1 MAGIAPYCDNLRRD
15 LGEGGEKLGA
25 AQREA
30 RDCRNALT
38 EIVVASQIAPMPIQK
53 GSGYMVMSSESA
65 LNTQLPCAKN
75 KLWNTANSPSKSIA
89 AHIPKMAKIA
99 IVPKP
104 AQSKTVP
111 NVLLP
116 LAQPDAHGGEYG
128 RD

>member
-1 MAGIAPYCDNLRRD
+1 
-15 LGEGGEKLGA
+15 
-25 AQREA
+25 
-30 RDCRNALT
+30 
-38 EIVVASQIAPMPIQK
+38 MPIQK

-75 KLWNTANSPSKSIA
+75 KLWNTANSPSKSMA

-116 LAQPDAHGGEYG
+116 LAHPTPTAVSTAAMNTPSTTGSAVARTPNTSSRCSIASGSST
-128 RD
+128 